1 MDCIDEGGTFC
12 LNIFYTGGT
21 CYEAKERFE
30 TMRST
35 YSYCSDENKKAPSLF
50 KYWVCPNEAAC
61 ESKVIVPSYDGDVL
75 ARQVDKWSQ
84 KFVQGDVCSY
94 LIDTPW
100 QMTERDVM
108 YLRISKIENAAVYVA
123 KGKSYLW
130 LNHLDAMAADGDI
143 FDTKMDWKFYVVG
156 VANEI
161 FKGTFKMQI
170 WIEKNKAK
178 KLLDPNPPEP
188 KKKPAKEETVKEDEK
203 KDKSKDK
210 DTNSAD
216 SKDKDSKDSSST
228 TDKKDS
234 TKSDDK
240 NTPPKDKTD
249 PSASTVTVIPDPLN
263 DKDKFATLVDGEVD
277 LAKQALIIKQ
287 QELMAIQYQSQ
298 VTIYAIVGFMI
309 ALCMCGAFAS
319 YLFFKDK
326 RDREL
331 EMGRTVGG

>member
-61 ESKVIVPSYDGDVL
+61 ESKVIVPNYDGEVL
-75 ARQVDKWSQ
+75 KRQVDKWSQ

-108 YLRISKIENAAVYVA
+108 YMRISKIENADVYVA

-130 LNHLDAMAADGDI
+130 LNHLDAMAKDGDI
-143 FDTKMDWKFYVVG
+143 YDTKMDWKFYVVG

-178 KLLDPNPPEP
+178 KLLDPNPP
-188 KKKPAKEETVKEDEK
+188 KKKVTT
-203 KDKSKDK
+203 KDK
-210 DTNSAD
+210 D
-216 SKDKDSKDSSST
+216 K
-228 TDKKDS
+228 
-234 TKSDDK
+234 
-240 NTPPKDKTD
+240 
-249 PSASTVTVIPDPLN
+249 VTVKPTT
-263 DKDKFATLVDGEVD
+263 KDVPKPNA
-277 LAKQALIIKQ
+277 
-287 QELMAIQYQSQ
+287 
-298 VTIYAIVGFMI
+298 
-309 ALCMCGAFAS
+309 
-319 YLFFKDK
+319 
-326 RDREL
+326 
-331 EMGRTVGG
+331 